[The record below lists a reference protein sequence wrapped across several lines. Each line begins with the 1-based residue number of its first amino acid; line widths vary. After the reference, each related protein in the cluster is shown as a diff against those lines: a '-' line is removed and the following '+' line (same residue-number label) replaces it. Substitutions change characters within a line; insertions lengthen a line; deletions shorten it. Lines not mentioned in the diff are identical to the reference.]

1 MKTIKAM
8 KTKRIM
14 LWAVLITAFCV
25 GIWFFV
31 SPYINRQA
39 DLEQQN
45 ELLDSIIALLPP
57 YLIVESEIEP
67 PVIADESLYAD
78 ESGHGE
84 HGEQGEN
91 SEHEDG
97 AELGDNGDFGEICAE
112 STDDGQGE
120 EEYESCDA
128 PPLEP
133 LDEADFPSGI
143 IPIGILTI
151 DSIDLRLP
159 VKEGVKE
166 PELRIAPGRVPE
178 TANVGEIGNAVI
190 AGHRNFTFGSMFNRL
205 GEVENGDIIGFQAM
219 NGQQMAFEVFE
230 ILVITPDNQIA
241 FIQPINDTII
251 TLYTCTPIREA
262 THRLLIRAR
271 KIEGG
276 L

>member
-1 MKTIKAM
+1 MKIKTILLVAV
-8 KTKRIM
+8 M
-14 LWAVLITAFCV
+14 LTAFCV

-31 SPYINRQA
+31 SPSLNRQA
-39 DLEQQN
+39 DLDEQAD
-45 ELLDSIIALLPP
+45 LLESILAVMPA
-57 YLIVESEIEP
+57 YEVVESEIEIP
-67 PVIADESLYAD
+67 VYEYEPVISY
-78 ESGHGE
+78 ESGYAHDYLDYE
-84 HGEQGEN
+84 PYEP
-91 SEHEDG
+91 
-97 AELGDNGDFGEICAE
+97 
-112 STDDGQGE
+112 E
-120 EEYESCDA
+120 EPPEVY
-128 PPLEP
+128 PPLVP
-133 LDEADFPSGI
+133 LNQADFPSGI
-143 IPIGILTI
+143 VPIGILTI
-151 DSIDLRLP
+151 ESIDLRLP
-159 VKEGVKE
+159 IMEGVKE
-166 PELRIAPGRVPE
+166 PELRIAPGRVPQ
-178 TANVGEIGNAVI
+178 TAVVGEIGNAVI